1 LLKLVL
7 SCICA
12 FCISG
17 SNEDLKLEL
26 ELLTL
31 AKPQKS
37 RSKASEKKDERETEA
52 SKIDEVITSV
62 DDNEQDETEEDII
75 DYKAAYEKS
84 QERLKKYK
92 SE

>member
-1 LLKLVL
+1 L
-7 SCICA
+7 A
-12 FCISG
+12 
-17 SNEDLKLEL
+17 
-26 ELLTL
+26 L

-37 RSKASEKKDERETEA
+37 RSKASEKKDDRETEA

-62 DDNEQDETEEDII
+62 DDNEQDGTEEDVI